1 MKQTYLPWMNV
12 LSAGKII
19 PPVIAIL
26 IAWCIFAA
34 LMKKYNSSIRRGH
47 FAVVDNTLW
56 ALLLN
61 TMIFTVSFWQWSFP
75 VAIGIG
81 AIFIWVIKN
90 EQKRAWEDER
100 IGMRGMN
107 AEMKRLRGEAFN
119 DLSIE
124 EQMAYKEKVKPY
136 SFRWWIF
143 LPAVV
148 LLPFLLMLLLEALGV
163 GDYLFRVVYFELP

>member
-1 MKQTYLPWMNV
+1 MKQTYLPWMDV
-12 LSAGKII
+12 LSAGRVV
-19 PPVIAIL
+19 PPVIAVL
-26 IAWCIFAA
+26 IGWCIIAA
-34 LMKKYNSSIRRGH
+34 LMKKFNSSVRRGH

-61 TMIFTVSFWQWSFP
+61 TLIFTVSFWQWAFP

-81 AIFIWVIKN
+81 ALFIWVIRN
-90 EQKRAWEDER
+90 EQTRALEEER

-136 SFRWWIF
+136 RFRWWLF
-143 LPAVV
+143 WPAVV

-163 GDYLFRVVYFELP
+163 GDYLFRVVYFE